1 MRRRWQP
8 PWPAPA
14 MDVGGGRE
22 SRARTDP
29 SLMFYFA
36 GTIFMF
42 WLAARGR
49 GSERR
54 WCPAIVV
61 WVRPDLFQSI
71 TTGGE
76 EGEAWL
82 PEKSEP

>member
-1 MRRRWQP
+1 MRRQWQP

-14 MDVGGGRE
+14 MDGGGGRE

-29 SLMFYFA
+29 SLMF
-36 GTIFMF
+36 
-42 WLAARGR
+42 WPAAHGR
-49 GSERR
+49 GSKRR
-54 WCPAIVV
+54 WCPAVGV
-61 WVRPDLFQSI
+61 WVQPDPFQSI

-82 PEKSEP
+82 PEKSEPSR